1 MPSWNGLGLAVR
13 VAGVKPSNSMVWEA
27 VKLLLLPSKST
38 QLEVIVAGTYGIKNH
53 VDKLVFV
60 STGAVGA
67 GYEPSRAKFPAIGR
81 CLHGKA
87 FAVVFAGGGPGK

>member
-1 MPSWNGLGLAVR
+1 MGLAVR
-13 VAGVKPSNSMVWEA
+13 VAGVKPSNSTVWEA
-27 VKLLLLPSKST
+27 VKLLLSKST
-38 QLEVIVAGTYGIKNH
+38 QLEVIVAGTYGTKNH

-67 GYEPSRAKFPAIGR
+67 GAGAGYEPSRTEFPAIGR

>member
-1 MPSWNGLGLAVR
+1 MAVR
-13 VAGVKPSNSMVWEA
+13 VAGVKSSNSTVWEA
-27 VKLLLLPSKST
+27 VKLLLSKST
-38 QLEVIVAGTYGIKNH
+38 QLEVVVAGTYGTKNH

-67 GYEPSRAKFPAIGR
+67 GAGYEPSRAEFPAIGR